1 METFKAKPSLSA
13 AKQLATVAAG
23 KASRVRTARS
33 QQSSG
38 PHAHSDLLDLLDRN
52 GMALETEVLA
62 ACWVGKTGMRQG
74 LISDIGRSTSKVKAG
89 GCIWTHGT
97 ISGREQGSLKT
108 CGNSPALHVQVVAAA
123 LLGGTLWW
131 KRLRQSRV

>member
-1 METFKAKPSLSA
+1 MGCLPTEVLVRRKSTRGAPHPSENFL
-13 AKQLATVAAG
+13 
-23 KASRVRTARS
+23 
-33 QQSSG
+33 
-38 PHAHSDLLDLLDRN
+38 
-52 GMALETEVLA
+52 EVLA

>member
-52 GMALETEVLA
+52 GMALETGILSLA
-62 ACWVGKTGMRQG
+62 PVCQRHEAERV
-74 LISDIGRSTSKVKAG
+74 
-89 GCIWTHGT
+89 
-97 ISGREQGSLKT
+97 
-108 CGNSPALHVQVVAAA
+108 AA
-123 LLGGTLWW
+123 LLSKPKSAAGKKGFQAPLAD
-131 KRLRQSRV
+131 RQKLASGAKPLF